1 MQHSKAG
8 RSTILVS
15 VVVAALAVGFFFA
28 PRFIPASV
36 ADDTPDEERLINID
50 VKDGEISAVLRM
62 LAKAANV
69 DIVIGENVVGRVE
82 AMTLRDVTV
91 DTALRMLTLTKGYHW
106 HKEGNIYVVTSGDV
120 PGLPPGGGSQG
131 TTVLQPLG
139 SSQQGTAVSGAGTAG
154 GDTAPTPP
162 AYTGPPI
169 ATTPPS
175 MVNPGGGS
183 QIVFA
188 PEGNQPKLVTAMI
201 PLKFTDAEQLAYA
214 FGGGVMGSRMPNA
227 QYKYQRPSH
236 VGRSIGRSDGG
247 GISGPDVFGGSQRGQ
262 WGQDD
267 TLGGRGGS
275 RGGGTRGG
283 STTDT
288 GGGTTGGRSSTRGS
302 GSGGGSTLLLPGE
315 MEPPTA
321 FLDQNALIVKGTQ
334 DEIDQFTEII
344 NMLDVKTREVEISTK
359 FVNVQT
365 TGTDALG
372 IDWTVS
378 NGALE
383 FWNLGF
389 APATATNNVV
399 RYSRGRFQATL
410 AALMTNGR
418 ATVVNEPRVTC
429 PNNQF
434 AEVNFY
440 TTIPYFVA
448 TSEYNQFGQRVATEV
463 DIEEAYVENSLYV
476 MPRINADDTVT
487 LYLEPMLED
496 QIGEVV
502 GPNGEAVPIITT
514 QYVSTTVTVPD
525 GDTVVMGG
533 LIRKDESTN
542 YNHTPLL
549 SKLPIIGPLFR
560 SKTFRQS
567 NSELLIFVTPQII
580 RDIPP
585 Q

>member
-1 MQHSKAG
+1 MQHSKAR

-15 VVVAALAVGFFFA
+15 VVVAALAVVLSFA

-69 DIVIGENVVGRVE
+69 QIVIGENVVGRVE

-106 HKEGNIYVVTSGDV
+106 YKEGNIYVVTSGDV
-120 PGLPPGGGSQG
+120 PGLPPGGGNQG
-131 TTVLQPLG
+131 TTVLQPQG
-139 SSQQGTAVSGAGTAG
+139 SPQQGSAVSGAGTAG
-154 GDTAPTPP
+154 GETVVTPP
-162 AYTGPPI
+162 AYNGAPI
-169 ATTPPS
+169 GTTPPS
-175 MVNPGGGS
+175 MVNPSGGS
-183 QIVFA
+183 QVIFA

-201 PLKFTDAEQLAYA
+201 PLKFTDAEELAYA
-214 FGGGVMGSRMPNA
+214 FGGGVIGSRMPNA

-236 VGRSIGRSDGG
+236 VSRSVARSGG
-247 GISGPDVFGGSQRGQ
+247 GISGPDVFGGSSRSQ

-267 TLGGRGGS
+267 GLGGGRTSRGGS
-275 RGGGTRGG
+275 SNTGG
-283 STTDT
+283 STT
-288 GGGTTGGRSSTRGS
+288 GSSTRGS
-302 GSGGGSTLLLPGE
+302 SGGGSTLLLPGE

-389 APATATNNVV
+389 APATATNNVI

-476 MPRINADDTVT
+476 MPRINADDSVT
-487 LYLEPMLED
+487 LYLEPTLED

-502 GPNGEAVPIITT
+502 GPGGEAVPIITT

-580 RDIPP
+580 REIPP

>member
-1 MQHSKAG
+1 MQHSKAR

-15 VVVAALAVGFFFA
+15 VVVAALAVALSFA

-69 DIVIGENVVGRVE
+69 QIVIGENVVGRVE

-106 HKEGNIYVVTSGDV
+106 YKEGNIYVVTSGDV

-131 TTVLQPLG
+131 TTVLQPQG
-139 SSQQGTAVSGAGTAG
+139 SPQQGSAASGVGTAG
-154 GDTAPTPP
+154 GETAVTPP
-162 AYTGPPI
+162 AYTGAPI
-169 ATTPPS
+169 GTTPPS
-175 MVNPGGGS
+175 MVNPSGGS
-183 QIVFA
+183 QVVFA

-201 PLKFTDAEQLAYA
+201 PLKFTDAEELAYA
-214 FGGGVMGSRMPNA
+214 FGGGVIGSRMPNA

-236 VGRSIGRSDGG
+236 VSRSVARSGG
-247 GISGPDVFGGSQRGQ
+247 DLSGPDVFGGSSRSQ

-267 TLGGRGGS
+267 TLGGGGGRSGRSS
-275 RGGGTRGG
+275 RGG
-283 STTDT
+283 DT
-288 GGGTTGGRSSTRGS
+288 GNSSTGSSTRGS
-302 GSGGGSTLLLPGE
+302 SSGGGSTLLLPGE

-389 APATATNNVV
+389 APATATNNVI

-476 MPRINADDTVT
+476 MPRINADDSVT
-487 LYLEPMLED
+487 LYLEPTLED

-502 GPNGEAVPIITT
+502 GPGGEAVPIITT

-580 RDIPP
+580 REIPP

>member
-1 MQHSKAG
+1 MQHSKAR

-15 VVVAALAVGFFFA
+15 VVVAALAVALSFA
-28 PRFIPASV
+28 PRFVPASV
-36 ADDTPDEERLINID
+36 ADDTPEEERLINID

-69 DIVIGENVVGRVE
+69 QIVIGENVVGRVE

-106 HKEGNIYVVTSGDV
+106 YKDGDIYVVTSGNV
-120 PGLPPGGGSQG
+120 PGLPPGGSQG
-131 TTVLQPLG
+131 TTTLPPQG
-139 SSQQGTAVSGAGTAG
+139 GTQHGTAAGETMVV
-154 GDTAPTPP
+154 PP
-162 AYTGPPI
+162 ASTGPMPS
-169 ATTPPS
+169 APPS
-175 MVNPGGGS
+175 MVNPEGGS
-183 QIVFA
+183 QVIFA

-214 FGGGVMGSRMPNA
+214 FGGGVIGSRMPNA

-236 VGRSIGRSDGG
+236 VGRAIGRSDGG
-247 GISGPDVFGGSQRGQ
+247 GLSGPDIFGGSSRSQ

-267 TLGGRGGS
+267 GLGGRGG
-275 RGGGTRGG
+275 RGGGIGT
-283 STTDT
+283 
-288 GGGTTGGRSSTRGS
+288 GGTTGGSTTGGRSTGRS

-476 MPRINADDTVT
+476 MPRINADDSVT

-580 RDIPP
+580 REIPP

>member
-1 MQHSKAG
+1 MQHSKAR

-15 VVVAALAVGFFFA
+15 VVVAALAVALSFA
-28 PRFIPASV
+28 PRFVPASV
-36 ADDTPDEERLINID
+36 ADDTPEEERLINID

-69 DIVIGENVVGRVE
+69 QIVIGENVVGRVE

-106 HKEGNIYVVTSGDV
+106 YKEGDIYVVTSGNV
-120 PGLPPGGGSQG
+120 PGLPPGGNQG
-131 TTVLQPLG
+131 TTTLPPPGGMQH
-139 SSQQGTAVSGAGTAG
+139 GTSGGVAG
-154 GDTAPTPP
+154 GETIAVPP
-162 AYTGPPI
+162 ASTGPMPS
-169 ATTPPS
+169 APPT
-175 MVNPGGGS
+175 MVNPEGGS
-183 QIVFA
+183 QVIFA

-214 FGGGVMGSRMPNA
+214 FGGGVIGSRMPNA

-236 VGRSIGRSDGG
+236 VGRAIGRSDGG
-247 GISGPDVFGGSQRGQ
+247 GLSGPDIFGGSSRSQ

-267 TLGGRGGS
+267 GLGGRGG
-275 RGGGTRGG
+275 RGGGIGT
-283 STTDT
+283 
-288 GGGTTGGRSSTRGS
+288 GGTTGGSTTGGRSTGRS

-476 MPRINADDTVT
+476 MPRINADDSVT

-580 RDIPP
+580 REIPP

>member
-1 MQHSKAG
+1 MQYSKAR

-15 VVVAALAVGFFFA
+15 VVVAALAVAISLA
-28 PRFIPASV
+28 PRFIPVSA
-36 ADDTPDEERLINID
+36 ADDTPEEERLINID

-62 LAKAANV
+62 LAKAADV
-69 DIVIGENVVGRVE
+69 QIVIGENVVGRVE
-82 AMTLRDVTV
+82 AMALRDVTV

-106 HKEGNIYVVTSGDV
+106 YKEGDIYVVTSQVV
-120 PGLPPGGGSQG
+120 PGPTAGGGSQSG
-131 TTVLQPLG
+131 IPAQADAGALPGPLG
-139 SSQQGTAVSGAGTAG
+139 TPAPPDDG
-154 GDTAPTPP
+154 GPGRQPPERATLAPPTL
-162 AYTGPPI
+162 TN
-169 ATTPPS
+169 PS
-175 MVNPGGGS
+175 RRESEV
-183 QIVFA
+183 VFA
-188 PEGNQPKLVTAMI
+188 PDADGQKLVTKMI
-201 PLKFTDAEQLAYA
+201 PLKFVDAEELAYH
-214 FGGGVMGSRMPNA
+214 FGGDVIGSRMPGA
-227 QYKYQRPSH
+227 RYRSERPSLASQALA
-236 VGRSIGRSDGG
+236 RSQG
-247 GISGPDVFGGSQRGQ
+247 GIAGPDIFGGSSRSQ

-267 TLGGRGGS
+267 GGGLGGTTRGGRGS
-275 RGGGTRGG
+275 RGG
-283 STTDT
+283 STDS
-288 GGGTTGGRSSTRGS
+288 GGTTGRSGSSTRGS
-302 GSGGGSTLLLPGE
+302 GSGGGNTLLLPGE

-334 DEIDQFTEII
+334 DEIDRFTEII
-344 NMLDVKTREVEISTK
+344 NLLDVKTREVEISAK

-365 TGTDALG
+365 TGQDALG

-389 APATATNNVV
+389 APATAVNNVV

-410 AALMTNGR
+410 AALVQNGR

-440 TTIPYFVA
+440 TSIPYFVA

-487 LYLEPMLED
+487 LYLEPLLED

-502 GPNGEAVPIITT
+502 GPDGQAVPIITS
-514 QYVSTTVTVPD
+514 QFVSTTVTVPD

-567 NSELLIFVTPQII
+567 NSELLIFVSPRIV

>member
-1 MQHSKAG
+1 MQHSKAR

-15 VVVAALAVGFFFA
+15 VVVAALAVALSFA
-28 PRFIPASV
+28 PRFVPASV
-36 ADDTPDEERLINID
+36 ADDTPEEERLINID

-69 DIVIGENVVGRVE
+69 QIVIGENVVGRVE

-106 HKEGNIYVVTSGDV
+106 YKEGDIYVVTSGNV
-120 PGLPPGGGSQG
+120 PGLPPGGNQG
-131 TTVLQPLG
+131 TTTLPPPGGMQH
-139 SSQQGTAVSGAGTAG
+139 GTSGGVAAGETIAV
-154 GDTAPTPP
+154 PP
-162 AYTGPPI
+162 ASTGPMPS
-169 ATTPPS
+169 APPT
-175 MVNPGGGS
+175 MVNPEGGS
-183 QIVFA
+183 QVIFA

-214 FGGGVMGSRMPNA
+214 FGGGVIGSRMPNA

-247 GISGPDVFGGSQRGQ
+247 GLSGPDIFGGSSRSQ

-267 TLGGRGGS
+267 GLGGRGG
-275 RGGGTRGG
+275 RGGGIGT
-283 STTDT
+283 
-288 GGGTTGGRSSTRGS
+288 GGTTGGSTTGGRSTGRS

-476 MPRINADDTVT
+476 MPRINADDSVT

-580 RDIPP
+580 REIPP